1 MKIGLKLMRP
11 KEKKALTNGELFQ
24 FGKCVAQVF
33 SNSPTKIK
41 EI

>member
-1 MKIGLKLMRP
+1 MNEAKI
-11 KEKKALTNGELFQ
+11 KKKNPLTNSELFQ

-41 EI
+41 ER